1 MKIKRF
7 LIILLSVNLF
17 YSSVLATVPKRT
29 GWWKFD
35 NQTDLT
41 KAETGYGFPLVLV
54 GSHTAVSGPDTENGA
69 ILIGAGSYYKMTH
82 TIIPATGNKVNE
94 YALQFDFKISETGS
108 WRSFIQTAVN
118 NSGDADFFINP
129 NGNIGVAAVGYSDI
143 TLTPNEWYRLVVS
156 VKNGSLFNC
165 YLDGKLFL
173 SGNVQT
179 INGRFSLENQLL
191 IFADEDG
198 EDGPIH
204 CSELAIWDK
213 SLTATEALELGGYK
227 HSGPALS
234 TRIPYLQ
241 NPSKN
246 GMTICWHD
254 TAMNNTRVF
263 FGLDSTNLNAEISG
277 SSEIISVPYRWHT
290 VKLTSL
296 KPGTRYFYKVSSG
309 NQSSGI
315 YSFKTLPDTDFKGKL
330 RFILLSDTH
339 SPDTTMAGKIAR
351 QARLKIEELYG
362 PDIENYVT
370 GIIHSGDVVV
380 SGSTPEQYD
389 KQFFRPLSSLTV
401 NIPTTVV
408 AGNHEVESP
417 FFYNYLKVD
426 DLSAF
431 PGTPALNEKIL
442 QLHVGNSM
450 FLGLN
455 TNITSQYGTIQANWL
470 NSKLKDAETDESID
484 FIFLFFHHPPMS
496 ELWDYTNTQDAGT
509 AYVRDILLPIIK
521 KYSKVQQLNYGHT
534 HGFERGAIVSEKP
547 GGDFR
552 IICGGGSG
560 GVLDPWKSGENR
572 DFNEINVCISNYIFQ
587 ILEIDIINHSFQSS
601 VYSLG
606 TLTSPKKGELIDTW
620 YKKNNQEAPDKPNI
634 ENVIAENN
642 TFKVKTSVF
651 SGTDSLMTIQIQAY
665 EINDDNGILLDTF
678 VQRVNIYGVDNLQ
691 NPVDLNKNINIYV
704 TPLPKS
710 MLTKTSFKLQTRY
723 RDNNLKWSSWSEPW
737 VFTSTGNK
745 QLFGPDNFRL
755 HQNFPN
761 PFKNS
766 TTIKY
771 ELLSEG
777 EVIFRFYDVNNKL
790 IFEKNEGIKTS
801 GINTFHLSD
810 ENLKSGIYFYELIS
824 DNQRNTKIMLKI
836 D

>member
-1 MKIKRF
+1 MKINHF
-7 LIILLSVNLF
+7 IILLFCINLI
-17 YSSVLATVPKRT
+17 YSSVFATVPERA

-35 NQTDLT
+35 NRTDLT
-41 KAETGYGFPLVLV
+41 KAETGFGFPLVLV

-69 ILIGAGSYYKMTH
+69 ILIGAGSYYKMNH
-82 TIIPATGNKVNE
+82 TITPATGNKVNE
-94 YALQFDFKISETGS
+94 YTLQFDFKISETGS

-129 NGNIGVAAVGYSDI
+129 NGNIGVGAVGYSDI
-143 TLTPNEWYRLVVS
+143 TVTPNEWYRMIIS
-156 VKNGSLFNC
+156 VKNGTQFKC

-173 SGNVQT
+173 NGTVQPVD
-179 INGRFSLENQLL
+179 GRFSLENQLL

-198 EDGPIH
+198 EDGPIY

-213 SLTATEALELGGYK
+213 SLNAEDAFELGGYK
-227 HSGPALS
+227 HSGPILS

-241 NPSKN
+241 NPSQN

-254 TAMNNTRVF
+254 TAVVNTKVI
-263 FGLDSTNLNAEISG
+263 FGLDSSKLNIETTG
-277 SSEIISVPYRWHT
+277 TSEIISAPYRWHT
-290 VKLTSL
+290 VKLTALEPDS
-296 KPGTRYFYKVSSG
+296 RYFYRISSG
-309 NQSSGI
+309 NQFSGI
-315 YSFKTLPDTDFKGKL
+315 YSFKTLPDADFNGKI

-351 QARLKIEELYG
+351 QARSKIVELYG
-362 PDIENYVT
+362 HDIENHIT

-380 SGSTPEQYD
+380 SGSSPDQYD
-389 KQFFRPLSSLTV
+389 KQFFRPLASLTA

-408 AGNHEVESP
+408 AGNHEIESP

-431 PGTPALNEKIL
+431 PGTPTLNEKIL
-442 QLHVGNSM
+442 QLRVGNSL

-455 TNITSQYGTIQANWL
+455 TNIISQYGTIQANWL

-496 ELWDYTNTQDAGT
+496 ELWDYTNISDAGT

-572 DFNEINVCISNYIFQ
+572 DFNEINICISNYIFQ
-587 ILEIDIINHSFQSS
+587 ILEIDIANHSYQNS

-606 TLTSPKKGELIDTW
+606 TLTSPKNGELIDSW
-620 YKKNNQEAPDKPNI
+620 YKKINQAVPDKPII
-634 ENVIAENN
+634 ENVIDSYDS
-642 TFKVKTSVF
+642 VRIKTSDF

-665 EINDDNGILLDTF
+665 ENADENKIVLDTF
-678 VQRVNIYGVDNLQ
+678 IQRVNIYGVDNSQKPL
-691 NPVDLNKNINIYV
+691 DLNKNLNIYE
-704 TPLPKS
+704 TSLPKS
-710 MLTKTSFKLQTRY
+710 MLIKASFNLRTRY

-737 VFTSTGNK
+737 VYIATGNM
-745 QLFGPDNFRL
+745 QLYGPDNFLL

-771 ELLSEG
+771 ELFSAG

-790 IFEKNEGIKTS
+790 ILEKNEGIKTS

>member
-1 MKIKRF
+1 MKINRLTY
-7 LIILLSVNLF
+7 LILILNIAYTFSV
-17 YSSVLATVPKRT
+17 AAVPERI

-35 NQTDLT
+35 NPSDLT
-41 KAETGYGFPLVLV
+41 KSEPGFGIPLTLT
-54 GSHTAVSGPDTENGA
+54 GSHTAVSGPGTENGA
-69 ILIGAGSYYKMTH
+69 TLIGVGSYYKMSHLIT
-82 TIIPATGNKVNE
+82 PSAGNKVNE
-94 YALQFDFKISETGS
+94 YTLQFDFKITETGS
-108 WRSFIQTAVN
+108 WRSFFQTAVN

-143 TLTPNEWYRLVVS
+143 TVTPNEWYRLIIS
-156 VKNGSLFNC
+156 VKNGSFFNC

-173 SGNVQT
+173 TGNTQT
-179 INGRFSLENQLL
+179 VNGRFSLENQLL

-198 EDGPIH
+198 EDGVIH
-204 CSELAIWDK
+204 CSELAIWNK
-213 SLTATEALELGGYK
+213 SLTATEVFELGGYK
-227 HSGPALS
+227 HSVPALS

-254 TAMNNTRVF
+254 TSVVNTKVVF
-263 FGLDSTNLNAEISG
+263 GTDSTKLNTETSG

-290 VKLTSL
+290 VKLNNL
-296 KPGTRYFYKVSSG
+296 LPNTRYFYKVSSG
-309 NQSSGI
+309 NQFSEI
-315 YSFKTLPDTDFKGKL
+315 FSFKTLPENDFKGKL
-330 RFILLSDTH
+330 RFIFLSDTH

-351 QARLKIEELYG
+351 QARATITELYG
-362 PDIENYVT
+362 TDLENHVN

-389 KQFFRPLSSLTV
+389 KQFFRPLASLTA

-431 PGTPALNEKIL
+431 PGTPTLNEKIL
-442 QLHVGNSM
+442 QLRVGNSL

-470 NSKLKDAETDESID
+470 NTKLKEAETDDSID

-509 AYVRDILLPIIK
+509 AYVRDILLPVVK
-521 KYSKVQQLNYGHT
+521 KYSKVRQMNYGHT
-534 HGFERGAIVSEKP
+534 HGFERGAIVSDKP
-547 GGDFR
+547 EGDFR

-572 DFNEINVCISNYIFQ
+572 DFNEINICISNYIFQ
-587 ILEIDIINHSFQSS
+587 ILEIDIANHSYQSS

-606 TLTSPKKGELIDTW
+606 TLTSPKKGVLIDSW
-620 YKKNNQEAPDKPNI
+620 YKIINQEAPDKPNI
-634 ENVIAENN
+634 ENVTADNN
-642 TFKVKTSVF
+642 SFNVKTSAF

-665 EINDDNGILLDTF
+665 ESNDVNEILLDTF
-678 VQRVNIYGVDNLQ
+678 VQRVNIYGVDNSQ
-691 NPVDLNKNINIYV
+691 NPVDLNKNINIYE
-704 TPLPKS
+704 TLLPKS
-710 MLTKTSFKLQTRY
+710 MLTKTSFNLRTRY

-737 VFTSTGNK
+737 LFTTTENK
-745 QLFGPDNFRL
+745 QLSE
-755 HQNFPN
+755 QNKIQLYQNYPN
-761 PFKNS
+761 PFSKS

-790 IFEKNEGIKTS
+790 IFEKSEGIKTA
-801 GINTFHLSD
+801 GTNTLLLSD
-810 ENLKSGIYFYELIS
+810 ENLKSGIYFYEMITE
-824 DNQRNTKIMLKI
+824 NQRKSKTMLKI